1 MKNHLS
7 ALFLFLVCLVGG
19 SAGAFAS
26 EITGTFTGKDIVSGW
41 TLSKYGE
48 AEDPEVC
55 AWGDVTEK
63 GVFVDYQKTEYHPWI
78 NSNQGFNYVTKVEVE
93 VYSEYS
99 RMGID
104 EIRVGSSYFTPEREY
119 GLDYNPE
126 KTFIFLADDASQA
139 LGQVYIG
146 FRDISDKPFYIKSI
160 KVTYNPDGANRNLK
174 WSVTE
179 LTVNLGE
186 SFDNPTLYGE
196 TTGVAYSSSNPD
208 IAEID
213 AAGIIQPLK
222 AGKTEIKATCPAAY
236 PWAAGECSYT
246 LNVEFA
252 LTGAG
257 TSESIV
263 LTKAGTLRDKV
274 LDLESTKIRSLTLS
288 GPINSEDIAYMR
300 ETSGRF
306 TNLQEIDL
314 TNATVVAD
322 EKSYATMFGGNH
334 DVGMGSTSYVFVL
347 SNEEKIEEKSVP
359 TGLGGGKVTVTYYG
373 NQLAGA
379 FNSMPNL
386 KRLIL
391 PSEIT
396 EIAPFVVAGSTG
408 LIEIGVP
415 ENYTTIGEQAFG
427 SCSNLHSISHSDE
440 CVTICERAFANS
452 GILDFD
458 LSKVETIGEAAFRKS
473 SLRGDINLTSLTK
486 VARSAFAECKDLKR
500 VEFGNGLVEIESEA
514 FYRSGIVGTLIIPDG
529 CKTIG
534 QSAFAGTAINDLKL
548 PVSCIDIDCYTFSQ
562 TPWLDNELNRINIDE
577 IVYADNVALY
587 YKSGNYGNH
596 TGQRATSIAFKE
608 GTTAVAARF
617 ESTVKDPYF
626 HDHPNYITKITLP
639 ESMIWIGDEAF
650 ESLLGGVTEIKI
662 PANVRHIGKYAF
674 SEAGFETLTVGA
686 NVEHIGDYAFSRCNS
701 LIKLAYNAPNAGGT
715 WIFYRC
721 EGLESVT
728 LGKNVKRITDRMFCD
743 CQSLRKVEIEGINTS
758 DIAKAPQTNSTSAN
772 GFSIGESAFA
782 SCSRLTTFSL
792 PSDLKE
798 IGDDAFSGVQLRT
811 VFCFAAKPVS
821 GLEASGIF
829 ENRKSTTIYVPQES
843 VALFKSSE
851 GWRKCT
857 IIGADMSADV
867 EESIID
873 LTDPMQEV
881 EVYDL
886 NGIMIYRGVVGAM
899 QLPAGPYIIKTEK
912 NIYKTIMKEL

>member
-1 MKNHLS
+1 MKKHLS
-7 ALFLFLVCLVGG
+7 ALFLLLACLAGG
-19 SAGAFAS
+19 ITGASAS
-26 EITGTFTGKDIVSGW
+26 EITRTFTGKDIVSGW
-41 TLSKYGE
+41 SLSKYGE
-48 AEDPEVC
+48 ADGSDVC
-55 AWGDVTEK
+55 NWGDITDK
-63 GVFVDYQKTEYHPWI
+63 GVSVDYEKTGYSPWI
-78 NSNQGFNYVTKVEVE
+78 VSNEEFNHVTKVEIE
-93 VYSEYS
+93 LYSEYS
-99 RMGID
+99 RMRVS
-104 EIRVGSSYFTPEREY
+104 EISVGSYYFKPYEEY
-119 GLDYNPE
+119 GFDTNPE
-126 KTFIFLADDASQA
+126 KTFIFLADDATQA
-139 LGQVYIG
+139 IG
-146 FRDISDKPFYIKSI
+146 KVNINFQDLSKRPLYIKSI
-160 KVTYNPDGANRNLK
+160 KVTYDPIGASRDLK

-186 SFDNPTLYGE
+186 SFDNPTLS
-196 TTGVAYSSSNPD
+196 GVTSSVTYISTKPE

-213 AAGIIQPLK
+213 SEGNILPLN
-222 AGKTEIKATCPAAY
+222 AGKTEIKASCPADY

-246 LNVEFA
+246 LNVEFSQ
-252 LTGAG
+252 TGAG

-263 LTKAGTLRDKV
+263 LTAPGTLRDKV

-300 ETSGRF
+300 ETTGRF

-347 SNEEKIEEKSVP
+347 SNEEKIEEKSQP
-359 TGLGGGKVTVTYYG
+359 TGLGGAKVTVTYYG

-396 EIAPFVVAGSTG
+396 EIAPFVAAGSTG
-408 LIEIGVP
+408 LIEIEVP

-440 CVTICERAFANS
+440 CVSIGEGAFAYS

-458 LSKVETIGEAAFRKS
+458 LSKMETIGESAFRKS
-473 SLRGDINLTSLTK
+473 GLRGDINLSSLTK
-486 VARSAFAECKDLKR
+486 VARSAFAECEGLTS
-500 VEFGNGLVEIESEA
+500 VQFGKGLVEIEREA
-514 FYRSGIVGTLIIPDG
+514 FYRSGIGGTLIIPDG

-534 QSAFAGTAINDLKL
+534 QYAFSETAIDDLRI
-548 PVSCIDIDCYTFSQ
+548 PASCLDIDCYTFYK
-562 TPWLDNELNRINIDE
+562 TPWLENELNHINIDE
-577 IVYADNVALY
+577 IIYAGNVALY
-587 YKSGNYGNH
+587 YKSDTYPNH
-596 TGQRATSIAFKE
+596 TGTRATAIALKE

-617 ESTVKDPYF
+617 GLTVRDSYF
-626 HDHPNYITKITLP
+626 HDNPKGITEITLP

-650 ESLLGGVTEIKI
+650 KSILGGVTEIKI
-662 PANVRHIGKYAF
+662 PDNVRHIGNDAF
-674 SEAGFETLTVGA
+674 SGAGFETLTIGA

-701 LIKLAYNAPNAGGT
+701 LIKLAYNAPDAGGT

-728 LGKNVKRITDRMFCD
+728 LGKNVCTITDQMFMD
-743 CQSLRKVEIEGINTS
+743 CSSLRKVEIEGINTT
-758 DIAKAPQTNSTSAN
+758 DIAKAAAAGASAN
-772 GFSIGESAFA
+772 GFSIGESAFS
-782 SCSRLTTFSL
+782 SCQRLATFTL
-792 PSDLKE
+792 PSNLSAIGKE
-798 IGDDAFSGVQLRT
+798 AFYGVKLRT
-811 VFCFAAKPVS
+811 IFCFAAKPVS
-821 GLEASGIF
+821 GLEDSRIF
-829 ENRKSTTIYVPQES
+829 ENGKSTTIYVPQENVS
-843 VALFKSSE
+843 LFKRSE

-867 EESIID
+867 EETITD

-886 NGIMIYRGVVGAM
+886 NGIMTYQGVMGSM
-899 QLPAGPYIIKTEK
+899 QLPTGTYIIKTGK
-912 NIYKTIMKEL
+912 NIYKTIMKEQ